1 MGKAIILNRF
11 QNFCI
16 GQILKALELKKQ
28 NEKIKK
34 LKVLYSATYNHYLKI
49 YLQKNK
55 ETGRVDLPDFF
66 YTFGF
71 VICSEALENANI
83 AMDRAVARGEHHINK
98 CYKELT
104 KGGRRGR

>member
-1 MGKAIILNRF
+1 MRVRREIWR
-11 QNFCI
+11 
-16 GQILKALELKKQ
+16 
-28 NEKIKK
+28 IKK
-34 LKVLYSATYNHYLKI
+34 WEKLLRI
-49 YLQKNK
+49 
-55 ETGRVDLPDFF
+55 DLPDFF

>member
-1 MGKAIILNRF
+1 M
-11 QNFCI
+11 NFDHPN
-16 GQILKALELKKQ
+16 LS
-28 NEKIKK
+28 KID
-34 LKVLYSATYNHYLKI
+34 HYLKI

-55 ETGRVDLPDFF
+55 ETGRIDLPDFF